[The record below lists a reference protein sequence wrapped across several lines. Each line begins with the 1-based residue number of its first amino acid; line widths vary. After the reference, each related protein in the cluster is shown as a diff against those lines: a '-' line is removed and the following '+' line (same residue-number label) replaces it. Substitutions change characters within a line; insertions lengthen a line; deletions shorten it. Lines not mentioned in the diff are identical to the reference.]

1 LTTAYLGIDVGTTA
15 VKAILAGEA
24 GDVLAEADAP
34 LQVSVP
40 RPGWSEQEPAGWW
53 TASVQATRAALS
65 RTGRPAGGRVGV
77 PGRDA
82 RRHGRGASGPSAGA
96 RGGRAGAR
104 IEIAAIGLSGQM
116 HSLVALDA
124 DHEVI
129 RPAILWNDVR
139 TTAQCRAIEE
149 RVGQAGLRR
158 LVGNPA
164 LEGFTATKVLW
175 LRDNEPDSYRRL
187 HTLLLAK
194 DYVRYRLTG
203 ELATE
208 PSDAAA
214 TLLFDIRKGR
224 WSAEMLAALELSPS
238 ILPPVVGSGEAAGRL
253 APAAAKELGLRPGV
267 PVAGGAADNPAG
279 ALGAGVVEPGTLV
292 SSIGTS
298 GTIVAPTAEPR
309 VDPAMRIHAMNHAVP
324 TTWYLMGV
332 VLSAGAA
339 LAWLRRSLAGPGAAL
354 PGYDSL
360 LQEAAAT
367 RPGADGLTFLPYL
380 TGERTPHADA
390 HARGVFFGLH
400 AAHGRG
406 HLVRAVVEGVTFAL
420 RDSLEL
426 VRGLGV
432 KPTEAVAVGGGA
444 RSEFWRQMQA
454 DVFGVPIVTVGP
466 GTGAA
471 YGAAMLGAVAAGQ
484 FDHAS
489 HAVKAWLRPVT
500 RQYPDAAAAAQ
511 YAEAYSRYRQLYPRL
526 KRFFADHVP

>member
-1 LTTAYLGIDVGTTA
+1 VTRAFLGIDVGTTA
-15 VKAILAGEA
+15 VKAVLVGEA
-24 GDVLAEADAP
+24 GDLLAEADAP
-34 LQVSVP
+34 LQVNVP

-53 TASVQATRAALS
+53 AASVQATRAALRQAGVGTGERARPRGRAGS
-65 RTGRPAGGRVGV
+65 PARAGREGGQGRTR
-77 PGRDA
+77 
-82 RRHGRGASGPSAGA
+82 
-96 RGGRAGAR
+96 RAGAR
-104 IEIAAIGLSGQM
+104 VEVPAIGLSGQM

-124 DHEVI
+124 AREVI

-149 RVGQAGLRR
+149 RVGKAGLRR

-164 LEGFTATKVLW
+164 LEGFTVTKVLW
-175 LRDNEPDSYRRL
+175 LRDNEPASYRRL
-187 HTLLLAK
+187 QTVLLAK

-214 TLLFDIRKGR
+214 TLLFDVRQGR
-224 WSAEMLAALELSPS
+224 WSAEMLAALGLSPS
-238 ILPPVVGSGEAAGRL
+238 ILPPVVGSGEIAGRL
-253 APAAAKELGLRPGV
+253 TTAAAGELGLAPGV

-298 GTIVAPTAEPR
+298 GTIVAPTASPR

-324 TTWYLMGV
+324 STWYLMGV

-339 LAWLRRSLAGPGAAL
+339 LAWLRRSLAPPGGAL
-354 PGYDSL
+354 PDYDAL
-360 LQEAAAT
+360 LLEAGAT
-367 RPGADGLTFLPYL
+367 PPGADGLTFLPYL

-390 HARGVFFGLH
+390 NARGVFFGLH

-406 HLVRAVVEGVTFAL
+406 HLVRAVVEGITFAL

-426 VRGLGV
+426 VRALGV
-432 KPTEAVAVGGGA
+432 TPEEAVAVGGGA
-444 RSEFWRQMQA
+444 RSEIWRQMQA

-466 GTGAA
+466 GAGAA
-471 YGAAMLGAVAAGQ
+471 YGAAMLGAAAEGGSGTAREVARR
-484 FDHAS
+484 
-489 HAVKAWLRPVT
+489 WLRRIDRREPGLVASE
-500 RQYPDAAAAAQ
+500 RYEAA
-511 YAEAYSRYRQLYPRL
+511 YRRYRSLYPRL
-526 KRFFADHVP
+526 RRSFAEFAS